1 LFDNLNL
8 LKKYIGNIQS
18 MNSSQLSNMVINSF
32 GSDKPVSDQKPSS
45 DNNLD

>member
-1 LFDNLNL
+1 MFDNLNFL
-8 LKKYIGNIQS
+8 YKYIGYIQS
-18 MNSSQLSNMVINSF
+18 MNSNQLSNMVINSF